1 MLLPD
6 IPRKRLFY
14 KIHPTLDGKHSRVAS
29 CPAATDSRCQLL
41 EMVHKIEG
49 MDEEEWCELVSKL
62 EELLLSSVSGQKFLL
77 PSKLL
82 SSLTD
87 AMEVIYT
94 DKNLRETLLSHLSIL
109 GDLAPIFLFLFISS
123 LVKEI
128 LCFIRETVCGH
139 EQYVRRGCDKE
150 FDLHERESV
159 YYIGGSV
166 MRGYFRLAHRYK
178 KKMKSGV
185 S

>member
-1 MLLPD
+1 MG
-6 IPRKRLFY
+6 RKAL
-14 KIHPTLDGKHSRVAS
+14 SRVAS

-109 GDLAPIFLFLFISS
+109 GDLAPIFFIFVYFFTCEGN
-123 LVKEI
+123 LV
-128 LCFIRETVCGH
+128 L
-139 EQYVRRGCDKE
+139 Y
-150 FDLHERESV
+150 
-159 YYIGGSV
+159 
-166 MRGYFRLAHRYK
+166 
-178 KKMKSGV
+178 
-185 S
+185 